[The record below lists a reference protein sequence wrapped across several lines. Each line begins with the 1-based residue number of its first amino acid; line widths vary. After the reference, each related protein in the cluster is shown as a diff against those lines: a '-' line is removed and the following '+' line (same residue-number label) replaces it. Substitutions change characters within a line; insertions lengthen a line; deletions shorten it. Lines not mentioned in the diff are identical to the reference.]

1 MGSLNDFWSRVE
13 FRYVLVGIWNT
24 FFAFL
29 AFAFFATSFENTWSL
44 TQILTVAS
52 AIGITQSYATQKKF
66 VWKSKNKISGE
77 FTRFLVVSIAQYF
90 ANLLLLQIMIVWFG
104 FPLLP
109 SQLAI
114 TAILIALTFVGLKL
128 WVFRAKTNSPATTF
142 PTDAS

>member
-109 SQLAI
+109 SQLVI

-128 WVFRAKTNSPATTF
+128 WVFRAKTNSPAMTF